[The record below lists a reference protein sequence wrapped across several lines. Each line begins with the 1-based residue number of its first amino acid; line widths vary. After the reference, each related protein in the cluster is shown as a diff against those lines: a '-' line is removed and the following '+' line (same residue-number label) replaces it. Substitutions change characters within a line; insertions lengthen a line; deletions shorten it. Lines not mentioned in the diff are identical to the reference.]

1 MTQQTTTGP
10 GGFDWLDVWRRMYYE
25 EREQAERALPSD
37 SATRADF
44 WVTQSK
50 QFATA
55 AQRVPQPDSFMRFV
69 LPRMRSSDTVLDI
82 GAGTGRY
89 VPTLAGAAARVLALE
104 PSAAMRAHLEQ
115 RVAAARLANV
125 AVLAESWPAA
135 DVPPCDVTISAHV
148 VYAVREIGPFLE
160 RMNRV
165 TRRAAFLLL
174 NKEPPAFF
182 VSSFWQR
189 IYGEPRL
196 PLPGLLECLNA
207 LYQLG
212 IPANLSLIPLPSRF
226 TYADEE
232 EAITDIRRRLRLPD
246 KAHDGAIRD
255 ELEQVFRRDEAGRL
269 LLRNRATTAAVIWW
283 EHEPPETERM
293 V

>member
-10 GGFDWLDVWRRMYYE
+10 GGFNWLDVWRRMYDE
-25 EREQAERALPSD
+25 EREQAERAMPSD

-44 WVTQSK
+44 WVNQSK

-55 AQRVPQPDSFMRFV
+55 AQRVPQPDSFMSFV
-69 LPRMRSSDTVLDI
+69 LPRLRSSDTVLDI

-89 VPTLAGAAARVLALE
+89 VPTLAGAAGRVLALE

-115 RVAAARLANV
+115 RIADEQLSNV
-125 AVLAESWPAA
+125 AVIAESWPDA

-148 VYAVREIGPFLE
+148 VYGVREIGPFLE

-174 NKEPPAFF
+174 NAQPPASF

-189 IYGEPRL
+189 VYGEPRK
-196 PLPGLLECLNA
+196 PLPGLLECMNV
-207 LYQLG
+207 LYQIG
-212 IPANLSLIPLPSRF
+212 IPANLSLISPPSRF
-226 TYADEE
+226 TYADED
-232 EAITDIRRRLRLPD
+232 EAVADIRRRLRLQD
-246 KAHDGAIRD
+246 GAHDATIRD
-255 ELEQVFRRDEAGRL
+255 ELAHVFRRAADGRL
-269 LLRNRATTAAVIWW
+269 QLRNHAFSPAVIWW
-283 EHEPPETERM
+283 EHEPPETER
-293 V
+293 VV

>member
-10 GGFDWLDVWRRMYYE
+10 GGFDWLDVWRRMYNA

-44 WVTQSK
+44 WTGQSK

-55 AQRVPQPDSFMRFV
+55 SQRVPQPDSFMRFV
-69 LPRMRSSDTVLDI
+69 LPRLRSSDTVLDI

-115 RVAAARLANV
+115 RIADEHLANV
-125 AVLAESWPAA
+125 AVIAEGWPEA

-148 VYAVREIGPFLE
+148 VYGVSEIGPFLE

-174 NKEPPAFF
+174 NAQPPAFF

-196 PLPGLLECLNA
+196 PLPGLLECVNV

-212 IPANLSLIPLPSRF
+212 IPANLSLIAPPSRF
-226 TYADEE
+226 TYADED
-232 EAITDIRRRLRLPD
+232 EAITDIRRRLRLQD
-246 KAHDGAIRD
+246 HTHDDTIRD
-255 ELEQVFRRDEAGRL
+255 ELGHVFQRDASGRL
-269 LLRNRATTAAVIWW
+269 VLRNRAASVGVLWW
-283 EHEPPETERM
+283 EHEPPETERL

>member
-1 MTQQTTTGP
+1 MTQSTNLGP
-10 GGFDWLDVWRRMYYE
+10 GGFDWLDVWRRMYDE
-25 EREQAERALPSD
+25 EREQAERVLPSD

-44 WVTQSK
+44 WVNQSK

-55 AQRVPQPDSFMRFV
+55 SQRVSQPDSFMRFV
-69 LPRMRSSDTVLDI
+69 LSRLRSSDTVLDI

-115 RVAAARLANV
+115 RVVDERLANV
-125 AVLAESWPAA
+125 AIIAESWPEA

-148 VYAVREIGPFLE
+148 VYGVREIGPFLE

-174 NKEPPAFF
+174 NAQPPAFF

-226 TYADEE
+226 TYADED
-232 EAITDIRRRLRLPD
+232 EAVTDIRRRLRLQNSS
-246 KAHDGAIRD
+246 HDHTIRD
-255 ELEQVFRRDEAGRL
+255 ELGHVFRRDDAGRL
-269 LLRNRATTAAVIWW
+269 VLRNRRATAAVIWW
-283 EHEPPETERM
+283 EHEPPETERL

>member
-1 MTQQTTTGP
+1 MTQSNTGGA
-10 GGFDWLDVWRRMYYE
+10 GGFDWLDVWRRMYDE
-25 EREQAERALPSD
+25 EREQAERAIPSD
-37 SATRADF
+37 AATRADF

-55 AQRVPQPDSFMRFV
+55 VQRVQQPDSFMRFV
-69 LPRMRSSDTVLDI
+69 LPRLRSSDTVLDI

-89 VPTLAGAAARVLALE
+89 VPTLASAAARVLALE

-115 RVAAARLANV
+115 RIADEQLSNV
-125 AVLAESWPAA
+125 AVIAESWPEA
-135 DVPPCDVTISAHV
+135 DVSPCDVTISAHV

-160 RMNRV
+160 HMNRV

-174 NKEPPAFF
+174 NVQPPAFF

-189 IYGEPRL
+189 MYGEPRL

-207 LYQLG
+207 LYQLD

-226 TYADEE
+226 TYADEQ
-232 EAITDIRRRLRLPD
+232 EAITDIRRRLRIQNS
-246 KAHDGAIRD
+246 AHDDTIRD
-255 ELEQVFRRDEAGRL
+255 ELAHVFQRDAAGRL
-269 LLRNRATTAAVIWW
+269 VLRNRAATAAVLWW